1 MSWSWAR
8 SLRSAEQD
16 LRMSEGFACSD
27 LQTLQRFVPKKT
39 CTSGLRWAEQ
49 GWERATAEAFL
60 FLGTLCPFPT
70 PGYRPGLALWG
81 PGQRHSAGNPAGA
94 AHLHQEAVSCVLAG
108 SSSRALWTD
117 SNAQVQPGGSAHS
130 CFHRPRPNVVTQCRI
145 SLLSE
150 F

>member
-81 PGQRHSAGNPAGA
+81 PGQHHSAGNPPALPTFIRKLCPVTWLGA
-94 AHLHQEAVSCVLAG
+94 APGPCGPTAMLRFSLAVAHTAVSIGLG
-108 SSSRALWTD
+108 QTWSR
-117 SNAQVQPGGSAHS
+117 SV
-130 CFHRPRPNVVTQCRI
+130 
-145 SLLSE
+145 E
-150 F
+150 FPS